1 MNRRELIQRT
11 TLALGYTL
19 SGSTLT
25 ALLSGCEVKHTI
37 SYAPTFFTEEQ
48 AIVMGDLAEVIL
60 PRTTTPG
67 AKDVGVPAFID
78 NFVREIYSKED
89 QEKFKTDLDAFN
101 EGTRGKLFKKFSEC
115 LPEEQKRYTEKIHS
129 AAIADAGI
137 TSEGW
142 WNTAK
147 VERPFILKM
156 KELTILGFFSSQK
169 GATEV
174 LQYNVAPGAFK
185 GCVPLNEVGKAWAT

>member
-19 SGSTLT
+19 TGPALT
-25 ALLSGCEVKHTI
+25 TLLSGCEVKHTI
-37 SYAPTFFTEEQ
+37 SYAPTFFNEEQ
-48 AIVMGDLAEVIL
+48 AIVIGDLADVIL
-60 PRTTTPG
+60 PRTKTPG

-89 QEKFKTDLDAFN
+89 QEKFKSDIDAFN
-101 EGTRGKLFKKFSEC
+101 KGTISKIFKKFSEC
-115 LPEEQKRYTEKIHS
+115 LPNEQKRYADKVHS
-129 AAIADAGI
+129 AAIANAGT

-147 VERPFILKM
+147 IDRPFILKM
-156 KELTILGFFSSQK
+156 KELTILGFFTSQK

-174 LQYNVAPGAFK
+174 LQYNVAPGPYK
-185 GCVPLNEVGKAWAT
+185 GCVPLKEVGKAWAT